1 MKKRNAVIR
10 STGIYAPK
18 RVLTNQYFNE
28 QLGQDVDTWLR
39 ENLEITERR
48 WCETEESTADIGVQA
63 AEQALQNAGL
73 RSKDLD
79 LIIVATDT
87 PEYFT
92 PSTATVIQYRLRA
105 EHAGTFDLNAAC
117 AGFVTGMDVAAK
129 YIRTDERYNHV
140 MVIGAY
146 AMSKFLDPQDKKTVT
161 LYADGAGA
169 IILSAKEET
178 DRGYLGSELLTLGQ
192 YHDGQGIYGGGAKHP
207 LSEEVLRKKM
217 NTLKVNYRFPPELN
231 QQVWTHMS
239 RKLCSRLDIQPNE
252 VQHYLLT
259 QININTIRNTMDS
272 LNVPHE
278 RAHTAMQKRGYT
290 GSACIPTAFHHAI
303 EQGKV
308 NENDLLIMIGSGS
321 GLTFSSVA
329 FRY

>member
-1 MKKRNAVIR
+1 MTKRNALIR

-18 RVLTNQYFNE
+18 RVLENRYFNE
-28 QLGQDVDTWLR
+28 LLGEDVDTWLQQ
-39 ENLEITERR
+39 NLEIVERR
-48 WCETEESTADIGVQA
+48 WCEDDESTADMGVYA
-63 AEQALQNAGL
+63 AEAALQKAGL

-87 PEYFT
+87 PEYIS

-117 AGFVTGMDVAAK
+117 AGFVTGLDVAAK
-129 YIRTDERYNHV
+129 YIRTDERYQHV
-140 MVIGAY
+140 MVIGVY
-146 AMSKFLDPQDKKTVT
+146 AMSKFLDMTDKKTVT

-169 IILSAKEET
+169 VILSAEENT

-192 YHDGQGIYGGGAKHP
+192 YYDGQGIYGGGARHP
-207 LSEEVLRKKM
+207 LSQEVLDRKLNKI
-217 NTLKVNYRFPPELN
+217 KVNYRFPPELN
-231 QQVWTHMS
+231 QQVWSHMS
-239 RKLCSRLDIQPNE
+239 RNLCKRLGIKPED

-259 QININTIRNTMDS
+259 QININTIRKTMDG
-272 LNVPHE
+272 LHVPHE
-278 RAHTAMQKRGYT
+278 RAHTAMQKRAYT
-290 GSACIPTAFHHAI
+290 GSACIPTAFHLAI
-303 EQGKV
+303 EAGKV
-308 NENDLLIMIGSGS
+308 KENDLIFMIGSGS